1 MRFRRLSSL
10 IAAIVVVL
18 ALAGAATALA
28 VARDPGVTAPAP
40 ERIARSA
47 VHSVTNAPE
56 ADATGGAPW
65 SAHRV
70 SPDSTSTLSE
80 TGVPETGVPETGV
93 PETGVPET
101 GVPETGVPET
111 GVSETGVPETGVS
124 ETGVPETG
132 VPSKAAA
139 PPDSPTAP
147 SLVQTGPVGAD
158 AVLETVN
165 SPALPEGHGLQVNA
179 AARAARDAAG
189 RNGAGPPAQ
198 AAPVT
203 SFDIT
208 LRPGANL
215 ISLPLVPD
223 DIRIEEV
230 LTGILDRVETVWQ
243 YDTSGPD
250 PEWRSYAPGT
260 PSDLRVMRDGP
271 GYWVFLKDGGV
282 GDAALTITGRDASG
296 PARPVVRGWNLVGFT
311 ATSPQAPGE
320 YLGDLSGSAGTTV
333 VGYAGGTA
341 EVVLPSAAP
350 PQLMPGRGYWLYLE
364 AAGTVGGAPP
374 VTMDLPA
381 DRQDMVEVELEG
393 GVRIVIPPGATTGAL
408 GDESSETV
416 TVAIKEVGP
425 PAQSMLPLG
434 RVFGFSIVDQEGR
447 DVPLREPVEI
457 TLPYTLAAGQN
468 ADDMEML
475 HWDDQLKRWELVE
488 GAVVDPSTG
497 TMTAEVDDLSMFEVS
512 GALNPMQFLGVAML
526 SLVGATGMQ
535 ASYDAEFKHL
545 VSLNGKEGV
554 RLPFLPFVQI
564 GQLGVSLVID
574 LDDLVSILAFTRVEG
589 ADGLEAL
596 LPGLPGPITVE
607 GADGF
612 VTFGLNGHAALSV
625 AATAGTDIGVSF
637 AMPKTGRY
645 RSTGYNTDLSFETS
659 ISALSVGVPGASAS
673 FGTVNKNGNFS
684 KVNAQLGTCLECK
697 LELKAEAKLADTTVN
712 ILKGEFNSNV
722 LFDALSDFLEHGS
735 ENCAED
741 IPHEPDEDVPP
752 SLFSTEMLCSIFAA
766 SGAAL
771 TTVLTETIYA
781 YSEYEHLSPT
791 HVAALDASFFN
802 IGAGALGGK
811 DVDGDGDGEMVFPA
825 GGAGWPLEILI
836 SSDRYETREYFLEL
850 VSLPPGWRIELDE
863 NGWEGELNESP
874 SDDAIFRV
882 DFTEVPLVVLDT
894 RWRVTTEE
902 DAPNEGLAEFR
913 LVHNKALFV
922 DDVTDEFA
930 VKMWREKPF
939 SELSLTAAATPDP
952 VASGEMLT
960 YTVRVENRGPDP
972 ADNVELNMLNVL
984 STGLVLREASDGG
997 QSLPCELSLGF
1008 WGRSCSLGGI
1018 AAEETVE
1025 VTLQFELAVSL
1036 PDDVTVPMNFAVES
1050 EKEDPNLANNTVMVE
1065 TEVRLPDRVALDA
1078 LYRGTGGS
1086 SWTYQGRWLGHDPIG
1101 KWYGVTTDGIGR
1113 VTALDLYQNH
1123 LTGTI
1128 PPELA
1133 GLPSL
1138 KQLHLSGNGLS
1149 GEIPG
1154 ELGDLT
1160 QLEQLIASSNRL
1172 SGEIPPELGD
1182 LGSLT
1187 WLHLS
1192 DNQLTG
1198 GIPAWLGRLSRLE
1211 RLSLSRNQMTGQIP
1225 AELGGLPNLQFL
1237 RLQGNQLTGC
1247 IPAGLRD
1254 VPDNDLDELGL
1265 ADCASGDAASDRAA
1279 LVALYNATGGRNWGR
1294 NGNWLSNAPMGEWH
1308 GVTTDSDGRVTHLH
1322 LYSNRLTGEIPAELG
1337 NLTNLRW
1344 LYLRNNQ
1351 LTGEIPA
1358 ELGSLTN
1365 LKVLYLHRNQLT
1377 GEIPAE
1383 LGNLAN
1389 LQTLHLY
1396 SNRLTGEIPAE
1407 LGDLTNLKWLDL
1419 YSNRLTGEIP
1429 AELGNLTNLEVL
1441 HLYRNQLTGE
1451 IPAEL
1456 GSLPSLQSLWLQG
1469 NQLTGEIPAELGNL
1483 TNLER
1488 LSLYGNQLTGEIP
1501 AELGYLTNLEGLFL
1515 YDNQLT
1521 GEIPAELGGLTKLEL
1536 LSLYG
1541 NQLTGEIPAELGDL
1555 TNLKWLDLYSN
1566 RLTGEIPA
1574 ELGSL
1579 TNLRWLRLEGNQ
1591 LTGCIP
1597 EGLRNMAT
1605 NDLDELGLADCASG
1619 DAATDRAA
1627 LVAFYNATGGAN
1639 WRNNGNWLSNAPIG
1653 AWHGVTTDSDG
1664 RVTHLL
1670 LASNQLTGEI
1680 PAELGDLTNLEVL
1693 SLSGNQLTGEI
1704 PAELGS
1710 LTNVEVLWLASNQLT
1725 GEIPAELGDL
1735 TNLEVLLL
1743 FDNQLTGEI
1752 PAELGDL
1759 TNLRHLRL
1767 HNNQLTGE
1775 IPAELGNLTN
1785 LIDLYLYRNQLT
1797 GCIPEGL
1804 RNIRRNDFGQLGLP
1818 FCGS

>member
-1 MRFRRLSSL
+1 M
-10 IAAIVVVL
+10 
-18 ALAGAATALA
+18 LAGE
-28 VARDPGVTAPAP
+28 GTAPAAAARVREPGFVAPSPAPMNLPAGPMAMDQP
-40 ERIARSA
+40 ETSA
-47 VHSVTNAPE
+47 ASGPSSE
-56 ADATGGAPW
+56 
-65 SAHRV
+65 SALRV
-70 SPDSTSTLSE
+70 SSDSATPLARTW
-80 TGVPETGVPETGV
+80 VPLEGLYPPE
-93 PETGVPET
+93 
-101 GVPETGVPET
+101 
-111 GVSETGVPETGVS
+111 
-124 ETGVPETG
+124 
-132 VPSKAAA
+132 
-139 PPDSPTAP
+139 SPTAA
-147 SLVQTGPVGAD
+147 SFVKNGSAGAD
-158 AVLETVN
+158 AVREPGDP
-165 SPALPEGHGLQVNA
+165 PAPPEGPGVQVNGA
-179 AARAARDAAG
+179 ASAVRNAG
-189 RNGAGPPAQ
+189 VDGGKGAGPVFQQ
-198 AAPVT
+198 AGIT
-203 SFDIT
+203 SHGIT

-223 DIRIEEV
+223 DIGIEAV
-230 LTGILDRVETVWQ
+230 LAGILDRVETVWH
-243 YDTSGPD
+243 YDTSGAVPR
-250 PEWRSYAPGT
+250 WRSYAPGA

-271 GYWVFLKDGGV
+271 GYWVHLKDDV
-282 GDAALTITGRDASG
+282 AGDAVLTVTGREATG
-296 PARPVVRGWNLVGFT
+296 PARRVARGWNLVGFT
-311 ATSPQAPGE
+311 ATSPQSPGE
-320 YLGDLSGSAGTTV
+320 YLGELSGSAGTTM

-341 EVVLPSAAP
+341 EPVLPSAAP

-364 AAGTVGGAPP
+364 AAGAIGGAPP

-393 GVRIVIPPGATTGAL
+393 GAKIVIPPGATTGAL
-408 GDESSETV
+408 GDEFSETLTV
-416 TVAIKEVGP
+416 TIQEVGP

-434 RVFGFSIVDQEGR
+434 RVFGFSIVDWEGR
-447 DVPLREPVEI
+447 DVPLREAVEI

-488 GAVVDPSTG
+488 GAEVDPATG

-526 SLVGATGMQ
+526 SLIGAEGMQ
-535 ASYDAEFKHL
+535 ASYDAKFKHL

-697 LELKAEAKLADTTVN
+697 LELKAEVKLADTTFN

-741 IPHEPDEDVPP
+741 IPHEPDEDVSP

-781 YSEYEHLSPT
+781 YSVYEHLSPT

-863 NGWEGELNESP
+863 TGWEGELNESH

-913 LVHNKALFV
+913 LVHNKALFG

-939 SELSLTAAATPDP
+939 SELSLTAGATPDP

-972 ADNVELNMLNVL
+972 ADNVELNMLNVF
-984 STGLVLREASDGG
+984 SAGLVLREASDGA
-997 QSLPCELSLGF
+997 QSLLCELSLDF

-1018 AAEETVE
+1018 AAGETVK

-1050 EKEDPNLANNTVMVE
+1050 EKGDPNLANNTVMVE
-1065 TEVRLPDRVALDA
+1065 TEVRLPDRVALAA
-1078 LYRGTGGS
+1078 LYRGTGGPN
-1086 SWTYQGRWLGHDPIG
+1086 WTYQGRWLSHEPIG

-1123 LTGTI
+1123 LTGAI

-1138 KQLHLSGNGLS
+1138 KQLHLTGNGLS

-1154 ELGDLT
+1154 ELGGLT
-1160 QLEQLIASSNRL
+1160 QLEQLVASSNRL

-1182 LGSLT
+1182 LGNLT
-1187 WLHLS
+1187 RLHLS

-1198 GIPAWLGRLSRLE
+1198 GIPPELGR
-1211 RLSLSRNQMTGQIP
+1211 
-1225 AELGGLPNLQFL
+1225 LPNLQFL
-1237 RLQGNQLTGC
+1237 RLQGNRLTGC

-1265 ADCASGDAASDRAA
+1265 ADCASG
-1279 LVALYNATGGRNWGR
+1279 
-1294 NGNWLSNAPMGEWH
+1294 
-1308 GVTTDSDGRVTHLH
+1308 
-1322 LYSNRLTGEIPAELG
+1322 
-1337 NLTNLRW
+1337 
-1344 LYLRNNQ
+1344 
-1351 LTGEIPA
+1351 
-1358 ELGSLTN
+1358 
-1365 LKVLYLHRNQLT
+1365 
-1377 GEIPAE
+1377 
-1383 LGNLAN
+1383 
-1389 LQTLHLY
+1389 
-1396 SNRLTGEIPAE
+1396 
-1407 LGDLTNLKWLDL
+1407 
-1419 YSNRLTGEIP
+1419 
-1429 AELGNLTNLEVL
+1429 
-1441 HLYRNQLTGE
+1441 
-1451 IPAEL
+1451 
-1456 GSLPSLQSLWLQG
+1456 
-1469 NQLTGEIPAELGNL
+1469 
-1483 TNLER
+1483 
-1488 LSLYGNQLTGEIP
+1488 
-1501 AELGYLTNLEGLFL
+1501 
-1515 YDNQLT
+1515 
-1521 GEIPAELGGLTKLEL
+1521 
-1536 LSLYG
+1536 
-1541 NQLTGEIPAELGDL
+1541 
-1555 TNLKWLDLYSN
+1555 
-1566 RLTGEIPA
+1566 
-1574 ELGSL
+1574 
-1579 TNLRWLRLEGNQ
+1579 
-1591 LTGCIP
+1591 
-1597 EGLRNMAT
+1597 
-1605 NDLDELGLADCASG
+1605 G

-1639 WRNNGNWLSNAPIG
+1639 WHNNRNWLSNAPMG
-1653 AWHGVTTDSDG
+1653 EWHGVTTDADG
-1664 RVTHLL
+1664 RVTELVL
-1670 LASNQLTGEI
+1670 SYNQLTGEIPAELGNLAKLTGLALDSNQLTGEI
-1680 PAELGDLTNLEVL
+1680 PAELGDLTNLQVL
-1693 SLSGNQLTGEI
+1693 NLPFNRLTGAIPAELGSLTNLEGLYLYSNQLTGEIPAELGGLTNLSWLDLRDNQLTGEIPAELGNLANLTHLYFHGNQLTGEI

-1710 LTNVEVLWLASNQLT
+1710 LSNLELLFLDNNQLTGKIPAEVGALANLTHLLLDNNQLT
-1725 GEIPAELGDL
+1725 GEIPAELGNL
-1735 TNLEVLLL
+1735 TSLRWLYLNY
-1743 FDNQLTGEI
+1743 NQLTGEI
-1752 PAELGDL
+1752 PAELDNL
-1759 TNLRHLRL
+1759 TNLTRL
-1767 HNNQLTGE
+1767 FLDNNQLTGE

-1785 LIDLYLYRNQLT
+1785 LRWLYLNNNQLV
-1797 GCIPEGL
+1797 GCIPSGL
-1804 RNIRRNDFGQLGLP
+1804 RNIPRNDFGFLGLP